1 MILTKK
7 ATITTKW
14 RQFMIG
20 EITKNVKEKMLNIAR
35 NLHDYLTKPQQKYIL
50 EMISGCFATCS
61 LNLSAISGYL
71 NEDCGIKHTLKRL
84 QRNTFN
90 YSSLLAIS
98 NVYNI
103 DYAFKETESDSR
115 LIISIDGGDLVHN
128 YGKSFELI
136 SKVRDGSSGDIAN
149 GYHLNHA
156 VCYSPLS
163 GRTFSL
169 YLDVYSSN
177 SNEFTSENS
186 ETFKMLDMLRDK
198 YISKGL
204 FLFDRGYD
212 RGIILRYLL
221 RHGLNFIV
229 RSVGVRHVDYKG
241 KGVSVSELC
250 ENYINRRYKN
260 GGISYGYARCF
271 YKGMA
276 VTVVSVKCSRDK
288 NMLYFLCNGH
298 LSKSKEVYFII
309 KSYFKRWCIEESYR
323 FMKQQFGMEKCLV
336 RRFESLKTI
345 LSIVSFCWNVLSQV
359 ESDTIAAKMLDRM
372 SKREKVNRKGRVVCR
387 FIYYRISDGIRNLL
401 LLLEKKLFDFRKK
414 IYESDMVSFFKIS
427 YYLELGEKRQTI
439 NGLGNM
445 KRKKSVLVA

>member
-103 DYAFKETESDSR
+103 DYAFEETKSDSR

-136 SKVRDGSSGDIAN
+136 SKVRDGSSGGIAN

-156 VCYSPLS
+156 VCYSPGSKRL
-163 GRTFSL
+163 FSL
-169 YLDVYSSN
+169 YLDVYSSK
-177 SNEFTSENS
+177 SEDFKSENT
-186 ETFKMLDMLRDK
+186 ETLNMLNKLKEKFRD
-198 YISKGL
+198 KGL

-212 RGIILRYLL
+212 SGIILTYLL
-221 RHGLNFIV
+221 REDLSFVI
-229 RSVGVRHVDYKG
+229 RSVGKRHLEYKG
-241 KGVSVSELC
+241 EQISVSKIC
-250 ENYINRRYKN
+250 NGIINRRYRK
-260 GGISYGYARCF
+260 GGISYGYAKCYYNNR
-271 YKGMA
+271 A
-276 VTVVSVKCSRDK
+276 VTVISVRFCGNK
-288 NMLYFLCNGH
+288 NKLYLLCEGH
-298 LSKSKEVYFII
+298 ISSSKEVYFRI
-309 KSYFKRWCIEESYR
+309 KSYFKRWKIEESYR
-323 FMKQQFGMEKCLV
+323 FMKQQFGLEKCLV
-336 RRFESLKTI
+336 RKFESLKTI
-345 LSIVSFCWNVLSQV
+345 LTLVSFCWNVLSQI
-359 ESDTIAAKMLDRM
+359 EADTIVSKLLENMA
-372 SKREKVNRKGRVVCR
+372 KREKLNSKGKVVCK
-387 FIYYRISDGIRNLL
+387 FIYYRISDGLKNLL
-401 LLLEKKLFDFRKK
+401 LSAKELLFRFRQK
-414 IYESDMVSFFKIS
+414 IYESDKVCYFKLDYYFKI
-427 YYLELGEKRQTI
+427 EEKRQRI
-439 NGLGNM
+439 NELGKM
-445 KRKKSVLVA
+445 RRKKSLLVA